1 MSNVIKRRHTSQ
13 YSQIHNNPLQNDL
26 EDLRSLGLLS
36 YLMSL
41 PADWTIY
48 KTQLHKKFSR
58 KNADAAWKELAEKNY
73 AIGFAAYI
81 NGKKQHFYNVSD
93 IPFTSEEF
101 FEFVRDTVNE
111 LRDQGFV
118 VKSLLS
124 MMHGSLAITE
134 EITNV
139 LSAQQSET
147 STNLTDAPR
156 VQYNEFSTNGAY
168 TKEIYTNEKITNKH
182 NIKDIDDDK
191 ANFVQLIY
199 TEEELHNIIEG
210 LREAT
215 KNELTKRSFDAV
227 VRKVVDK
234 LNQKKI
240 KTSFRDYLV
249 TSLNTKIEELEL
261 RRVKDKA
268 KEAIRDARE
277 NKKLTAYTGQ
287 VPIYNWL
294 EEDK

>member
-1 MSNVIKRRHTSQ
+1 MSNIIKRRHTSQ

-41 PADWTIY
+41 PTDWTIY
-48 KTQLHKKFSR
+48 KTQLHKRFSR

-73 AIGFAAYI
+73 AIGFAAYV

-101 FEFVRDTVNE
+101 FEFVRDIVNE
-111 LRDQGFV
+111 LREQGFV

-124 MMHGSLAITE
+124 MKHGNLGITE

-139 LSAQQSET
+139 LLVQQSEK
-147 STNLTDAPR
+147 STNLTDVPR
-156 VQYNEFSTNGAY
+156 VQYKECSTDGAY
-168 TKEIYTNEKITNKH
+168 TKEIYTKEIYTNKN
-182 NIKDIDDDK
+182 NIIDDDK
-191 ANFVQLIY
+191 ANFVRPTY
-199 TEEELHNIIEG
+199 SEEELHNIIES

-215 KNELTKRSFDAV
+215 KDDLSKRSFDSV
-227 VRKVVDK
+227 VRKVMDK
-234 LNQKKI
+234 QKQGKI
-240 KTSFRDYLV
+240 NVSFRDYLV
-249 TSLNTKIEELEL
+249 SSLNTKIEELEL
-261 RRVKDKA
+261 RRAKDKA
-268 KEAIRDARE
+268 KQELSDTKQ
-277 NKKLTAYTGQ
+277 NKKPTAYTGQ

>member
-48 KTQLHKKFSR
+48 KTQLHKRFSR

-73 AIGFAAYI
+73 AIGFAAYV

-101 FEFVRDTVNE
+101 FEFVRDTINE
-111 LRDQGFV
+111 LREQGFI

-124 MMHGSLAITE
+124 MMHGNLGITE
-134 EITNV
+134 EITNA
-139 LSAQQSET
+139 LSVHQSET
-147 STNLTDAPR
+147 STNLTNVPR
-156 VQYNEFSTNGAY
+156 VQYNECSTNSAY
-168 TKEIYTNEKITNKH
+168 TKEIYTNEKITNNN

-191 ANFVQLIY
+191 ANSVHPSY
-199 TEEELHNIIEG
+199 NEEELHNIAES
-210 LREAT
+210 LREVN
-215 KNELTKRSFDAV
+215 KNELTKRSFDSV
-227 VRKVVDK
+227 VRKVMDK
-234 LNQKKI
+234 HKQGKI
-240 KTSFRDYLV
+240 RTSFRDYLV
-249 TSLNTKIEELEL
+249 TSLNAKIEELEL
-261 RRVKDKA
+261 RRAKDKA
-268 KEAIRDARE
+268 KEELSDMKQNR
-277 NKKLTAYTGQ
+277 KPTPYTGK
-287 VPIYNWL
+287 VPFYNWL